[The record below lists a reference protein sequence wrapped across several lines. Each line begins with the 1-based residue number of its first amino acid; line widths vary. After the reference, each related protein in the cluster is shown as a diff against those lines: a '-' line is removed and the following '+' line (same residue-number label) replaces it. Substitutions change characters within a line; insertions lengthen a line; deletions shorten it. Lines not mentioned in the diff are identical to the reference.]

1 MLYKEASINQQG
13 YHTPM
18 TKTSSSPSASYAAA
32 GVDIEAGDALVDAI
46 KPAAKATSRPGVM
59 GGLGGFGALFDP
71 KAAGLKDPV
80 LVSCTDGVG
89 TKLLLAI
96 ESGLHDEI
104 GIDLVAMCVNDLI
117 VQGAQPLFFLDY
129 MATGSLSVSVAQRI
143 IKGIA
148 AACKESGCAL
158 VGGETAEMPGLYG
171 KGHYDLAGFSVGA
184 VERDAMLP
192 ATIHEGDSLIALP
205 SSGVHSNGFSL
216 VRHIVDAAGL
226 SWNDPAP
233 FSPKQTLA
241 EAFLTPTRLYVSTV
255 LALHEKKLIN
265 GCAHITGGGL
275 PGNLPRVLPEGLG
288 VEVDGQSWPIPG
300 IFSWLAEQGPV
311 SEDEMLKVFNCGIG
325 MVLITSEPEKVM
337 AELEKRDEEAML
349 IGRVVRSSTPFR
361 LTSPLNLG

>member
-1 MLYKEASINQQG
+1 MLYKEASINQQE
-13 YHTPM
+13 YPLSM
-18 TKTSSSPSASYAAA
+18 TKTPSPPNASYAAA

-46 KPAAKATSRPGVM
+46 KPAAKATNRPGVM

-129 MATGSLSVSVAQRI
+129 MATGHLSVSVAERI

-184 VERDAMLP
+184 AERDAMLP
-192 ATIHEGDSLIALP
+192 ATIREGDSLIALP

-216 VRHIVDAAGL
+216 VRHIVESSGL
-226 SWNDPAP
+226 SWKDPAP

-241 EAFLTPTRLYVSTV
+241 EAFLTPTRLYVKTV
-255 LALHEKKLIN
+255 LALHEKKLLN

-288 VEVDGQSWPIPG
+288 VEVDGQSWPLPG
-300 IFSWLAEQGPV
+300 VFSWLAEQGPV

-325 MVLITSEPEKVM
+325 MVLITSEPEKLM
-337 AELEKRDEEAML
+337 TELEKLDEDAML
-349 IGRVVRSSTPFR
+349 IGRVVRSTTPFR
-361 LTSPLNLG
+361 LTAPLNLD

>member
-1 MLYKEASINQQG
+1 
-13 YHTPM
+13 M
-18 TKTSSSPSASYAAA
+18 TKTSSSIPGASYAEA

-46 KPAAKATSRPGVM
+46 KPAAKSTQRPGVM

-129 MATGSLSVSVAQRI
+129 MATGSLSVATAERI
-143 IKGIA
+143 VKGIA
-148 AACKESGCAL
+148 KACKESGCAL

-184 VERDAMLP
+184 AERDAMLP
-192 ATIHEGDSLIALP
+192 ATIREGDSLIALP

-216 VRHIVDAAGL
+216 VRHIVEKSGL
-226 SWNDPAP
+226 SWKDPAP
-233 FSPKQTLA
+233 FSPTQSLA

-255 LALHEKKLIN
+255 LKLHEKKLLN

-288 VEVDGQSWPIPG
+288 VSIDGQSWPIPG

-311 SEDEMLKVFNCGIG
+311 TDEEMLKVFNCGIG
-325 MVLITSEPEKVM
+325 MVLVTSQPEEVM
-337 AELEKRDEEAML
+337 KTLEELGEEAIE
-349 IGRVVRSSTPFR
+349 IGQVVRSDAPFT
-361 LTSPLNLG
+361 LTSPLNLI